1 PAAPRPARSRGRAQ
15 LGRTVPALASADAL
29 FGAADLGAL
38 HVYQRLRNHCSF
50 GGRRDDV
57 SNAVRLSLARADGI
71 PLVLHAT
78 RTSRDATA
86 HFIWS
91 RDRYRLWI
99 RRPLAVWLA
108 GRAASHGHWSVG
120 RANRRGRF
128 VAGFDRRVDDS
139 AESGTPASRGHDP
152 HHLIGD

>member
-1 PAAPRPARSRGRAQ
+1 MSSRSTNGSSNGVRVAEDPSTRRPLVLPRSRGRAQ

-78 RTSRDATA
+78 RPSRDATA

-99 RRPLAVWLA
+99 RRPLAVW
-108 GRAASHGHWSVG
+108 
-120 RANRRGRF
+120 
-128 VAGFDRRVDDS
+128 
-139 AESGTPASRGHDP
+139 PA
-152 HHLIGD
+152 